1 MELSDIRPKK
11 VVEVSAE
18 AAKWDS
24 EYLYRNIDR
33 FSSRLCP
40 ACNQKEAP
48 MFTVKDKF
56 NYVKCETCWTIYMN
70 PAPSEDLLA
79 DFYKDSENYRVWS
92 EVVYPTTQE
101 TRWNTLH
108 KSRSKKVWDS
118 IERFSPSSLLDK
130 SQHINYLEFGAG
142 TGDTA
147 KRIEF
152 DKRVAQI
159 NICAVEANS
168 EMINTLNEKKI
179 NVVAFE
185 DLLESSQDVIGA
197 FEVVEHLRDVRS
209 FFEVAHRALKSN
221 GLLIISTPNSLSL
234 EVNILKS
241 LSTTVDHEHIS
252 IMSPIGLAICALDK
266 GFSVRFLQAAGELDL
281 ELLAESNAIDSRKV
295 LIRELS
301 WGSQSDI
308 ADANLTSSLFAVLQK
323 NVL

>member
-18 AAKWDS
+18 AAKLDA
-24 EYLYRNIDR
+24 EYLYRNIDKF
-33 FSSRLCP
+33 FSRSCP
-40 ACNQKEAP
+40 ACDQKEASI
-48 MFTVKDKF
+48 FGVKNKF
-56 NYVKCETCWTIYMN
+56 NYVKCETCWTVYMN
-70 PAPSEDLLA
+70 PAPSEDLLT
-79 DFYKDSENYRVWS
+79 DFYKNSENYRVWS

-118 IERFSPSSLLDK
+118 IEKFLPGSLLDK
-130 SQHINYLEFGAG
+130 NQSLNYLEFGAG

-152 DKRVAQI
+152 DKRVNQI
-159 NICAVEANS
+159 NVCAVEANS
-168 EMINTLNEKKI
+168 EMIHTLNEKEI

-185 DLLESSQDVIGA
+185 DLLESSQDIIGA
-197 FEVVEHLRDVRS
+197 FEVVEHLREVRS
-209 FFEVAHRALKSN
+209 FFEIAHRTLKDN

-241 LSTTVDHEHIS
+241 QSTTVDHEHIS
-252 IMSPIGLAICALDK
+252 ILSPVGLAICALDK
-266 GFSVRFLQAAGELDL
+266 GFSVKFLQSAGELDL
-281 ELLAESNAIDSRKV
+281 ELLAESNSIASNAV
-295 LIRELS
+295 LIGDLK

-308 ADANLTSSLFAVLQK
+308 ADANLTSSLFAVFQK
-323 NVL
+323 DII

>member
-1 MELSDIRPKK
+1 
-11 VVEVSAE
+11 
-18 AAKWDS
+18 
-24 EYLYRNIDR
+24 
-33 FSSRLCP
+33 
-40 ACNQKEAP
+40 
-48 MFTVKDKF
+48 
-56 NYVKCETCWTIYMN
+56 MN
-70 PAPSEDLLA
+70 PAPSEDLLT

-118 IERFSPSSLLDK
+118 IERFSPSALLNTNEPF
-130 SQHINYLEFGAG
+130 NYLEFGAG

-152 DKRVAQI
+152 DKRVTQI

-168 EMINTLNEKKI
+168 EMIHTLNEKEI

-209 FFEVAHRALKSN
+209 FFEVAYRTLKNN

-241 LSTTVDHEHIS
+241 QSTTVDHEHIS
-252 IMSPIGLAICALDK
+252 IMTPIGLAICALDK
-266 GFSVRFLQAAGELDL
+266 GFRVKFLQSAGELDL
-281 ELLAESNAIDSRKV
+281 ELLAESNSLDSNEV
-295 LIRELS
+295 LIRDFK

-308 ADANLTSSLFAVLQK
+308 ADANLTSSLFAVFQK
-323 NVL
+323 NIV

>member
-1 MELSDIRPKK
+1 MK
-11 VVEVSAE
+11 
-18 AAKWDS
+18 
-24 EYLYRNIDR
+24 
-33 FSSRLCP
+33 
-40 ACNQKEAP
+40 
-48 MFTVKDKF
+48 
-56 NYVKCETCWTIYMN
+56 
-70 PAPSEDLLA
+70 
-79 DFYKDSENYRVWS
+79 
-92 EVVYPTTQE
+92 
-101 TRWNTLH
+101 
-108 KSRSKKVWDS
+108 
-118 IERFSPSSLLDK
+118 
-130 SQHINYLEFGAG
+130 
-142 TGDTA
+142 
-147 KRIEF
+147 
-152 DKRVAQI
+152 
-159 NICAVEANS
+159 
-168 EMINTLNEKKI
+168 KKI